1 MRDASIRMQLGLEQ
15 SVLRVPLLNPA
26 RVPATPL
33 APPHAAAL
41 ALLGLLCLT
50 RTCLHFWADRPGWLA
65 ARSLANL
72 PHADRTD
79 QQSQQTQ
86 AISRENGF
94 VPGVLPPPLAAQSA
108 VNVNA
113 MAITFDSS
121 RGRHGAMGHMKGARL
136 VERRH
141 EQHKPNMAVR
151 SVRDEDELS
160 GRVFT
165 YPSQAAFHAA
175 LAIADDYYAYY
186 DHDAASLDQCES
198 RRMRVEV
205 SFWDGSLPV
214 VSCLSYFLSSSPSEA
229 VRNLWLNAQAVC
241 FDVDSTVVTE
251 EGIDVL
257 AASCGAGQ
265 AVAEWTK
272 KAMGGDVPFEKALS
286 ARLEII
292 APSQQQIDACLRR
305 HPLTLTPGVEELI
318 RLLQTRGTHV
328 YLVSGGF
335 RQMIHPLARKL
346 NISLDHVYANQL
358 LLDKDG
364 NFLGHNHSEP
374 TCRAGGKARVLQ
386 TLKQRQGYRPL
397 VMVGDGAT
405 DMEARPPADLFR
417 VWRHCCPRGGEE
429 GRRLVCIRYERP
441 DISPAADTVGLF
453 AQESNRRIIV
463 VFNKFHV
470 EIN

>member
-1 MRDASIRMQLGLEQ
+1 
-15 SVLRVPLLNPA
+15 
-26 RVPATPL
+26 
-33 APPHAAAL
+33 
-41 ALLGLLCLT
+41 
-50 RTCLHFWADRPGWLA
+50 
-65 ARSLANL
+65 
-72 PHADRTD
+72 
-79 QQSQQTQ
+79 
-86 AISRENGF
+86 
-94 VPGVLPPPLAAQSA
+94 
-108 VNVNA
+108 
-113 MAITFDSS
+113 
-121 RGRHGAMGHMKGARL
+121 
-136 VERRH
+136 
-141 EQHKPNMAVR
+141 MAVR

-198 RRMRVEV
+198 RRMRVEHGCDRGGDRRV
-205 SFWDGSLPV
+205 G
-214 VSCLSYFLSSSPSEA
+214 C
-229 VRNLWLNAQAVC
+229 
-241 FDVDSTVVTE
+241 
-251 EGIDVL
+251 VL
-257 AASCGAGQ
+257 RSRASG
-265 AVAEWTK
+265 AEWTK

-397 VMVGDGAT
+397 VMVGTVLQTWKHDPLPTSFGFGGIAVREVVRKGADWFVY
-405 DMEARPPADLFR
+405 DMKDLIYPLQQTQSGSL
-417 VWRHCCPRGGEE
+417 PRRATGG
-429 GRRLVCIRYERP
+429 
-441 DISPAADTVGLF
+441 
-453 AQESNRRIIV
+453 
-463 VFNKFHV
+463 
-470 EIN
+470 